1 MLCLFLDR
9 PLLGNRDNPTIAL
22 YVVSPARTFI
32 HSPRPCCIIYRLNVP
47 GKDPTINAGIITM
60 SKHILWLVQRA
71 VCEHFARKLQ
81 DLALFETEWLEGRAN
96 LPMGYGDFGAKVFRS
111 FSLVSWGEV
120 LMVARFGDLF
130 ESCGLFSLSPGMGCV
145 AREVLIVAS
154 WGFCY
159 FSLIRLTCDDFFAL
173 EANRAISLAAV
184 ELVGAAQSEISP
196 AAFLVGCCR
205 SEFSSSGILLGLD
218 VGMRGTSGAV
228 SAELAAVSSPKR
240 FTADLTF
247 RRNCLPSARMS
258 LPSTVLGLEYSPV
271 DFILGTDF
279 LGQ

>member
-159 FSLIRLTCDDFFAL
+159 FLW
-173 EANRAISLAAV
+173 
-184 ELVGAAQSEISP
+184 
-196 AAFLVGCCR
+196 
-205 SEFSSSGILLGLD
+205 
-218 VGMRGTSGAV
+218 V
-228 SAELAAVSSPKR
+228 SAHRSNRSN
-240 FTADLTF
+240 
-247 RRNCLPSARMS
+247 NCYKAYFSHP
-258 LPSTVLGLEYSPV
+258 
-271 DFILGTDF
+271 TDM
-279 LGQ
+279 